1 VGESSHDPRADTFE
15 EVLGEASTLASRWL
29 DGVREGR
36 IPPTATIDQV
46 KDALGRE
53 LSVRGDPAVP
63 VLRRLADAV
72 EPGLIRMDSP
82 RFYGW
87 VIGGTQPVAL
97 GADWLVSSW
106 DQNAAMRAVTP
117 GVVAAEEIAGDWLL
131 QLLGLPR
138 TAEVGFVTGAT
149 TANAV
154 GLIAGRDE
162 VLRRVGWDAATEG
175 LAGGPR
181 VRFIAG
187 RERHVSADDA
197 GRYAGL
203 GAPTVVASDEQG
215 RIDVGA
221 LRDELAAGSGPA
233 VVSLQ
238 AGDVHSGAF
247 DDLAAATAVAH
258 EAGAWAHV
266 DGAFGLW
273 AAAAPRLAHL
283 TSGMEAADSWGTDA
297 HKTLNVPYD
306 SGIAIVADPS
316 ALHASFGQQ
325 AAYLSSAHDSDP
337 SHRVLELSRR
347 ARGVPVWAALARLG
361 SDGVAALVQGLADG
375 ATALAAGLRD
385 VPGAR
390 ILNDVVYTQVCV
402 AFGDDETTRAVAA
415 AVDAS
420 GTAFGSPS
428 TWRGEA
434 VLRFSV
440 SNWLTGPEDVERTL
454 AVVREAV
461 GSVARP

>member
-1 VGESSHDPRADTFE
+1 MGESSHDPRADAFD
-15 EVLGEASTLASRWL
+15 EVLGEASALAARWL
-29 DGVREGR
+29 DGVRDGT
-36 IPPTATIDQV
+36 IPSTATIDQV

-53 LSVRGDPAVP
+53 LPARGDPAVP

-131 QLLGLPR
+131 RLLGLPR

-149 TANAV
+149 TATTV

-162 VLRRVGWDAATEG
+162 VLRRVGWDARTEG

-187 RERHVSADDA
+187 RERHGSADDA

-203 GAPTVVASDEQG
+203 GAPAVVASDEQG
-215 RIDVGA
+215 RIDVTA

-238 AGDVHSGAF
+238 AGNVHSGAF
-247 DDLAAATAVAH
+247 DDLAAATEVAH
-258 EAGAWAHV
+258 EAGAWVHV

-273 AAAAPRLAHL
+273 AAAAPGLAHL

-316 ALHASFGQQ
+316 VLHASFAQQ

-361 SDGVAALVQGLADG
+361 SDGVAELVQGLADA
-375 ATALAAGLRD
+375 ATALAAGLRE

-390 ILNDVVYTQVCV
+390 ILNDVVYTQVCL

-420 GTAFGSPS
+420 GVAFGSPS

-440 SNWLTGPEDVERTL
+440 SNWLTGPDDVERTL
-454 AVVREAV
+454 EVVREAV
-461 GSVARP
+461 GSTARG